1 VITTALGMIVTPLI
15 NGLFADFFTTVNE
28 SPEALNDMFSLGIFR
43 HAALYDTINDTIVNL
58 ILLTGIYFRIK
69 TLKH

>member
-1 VITTALGMIVTPLI
+1 
-15 NGLFADFFTTVNE
+15 
-28 SPEALNDMFSLGIFR
+28 MFSLGIFR
-43 HAALYDTINDTIVNL
+43 HVAIFDTINDTIVNL

>member
-1 VITTALGMIVTPLI
+1 MILTPVLS
-15 NGLFADFFTTVNE
+15 GLSFTTVPE
-28 SPEALNDMFSLGIFR
+28 SPEAINEMFNMSIFR